1 MKTQPKNQT
10 YIYYDPQ
17 TDNLTKVASTA
28 APQPNTTFVRY
39 NLSPDTEIS
48 GIRIAIKNATGITLY
63 KGEPG
68 STPLAADITATHI
81 AIDPTTFGTT
91 DTDCLVIAL
100 THNTATPAPTID
112 DIDIYR
118 TMIAFPDGFFDEIV
132 PTRTD
137 RAGGVIELADGTL
150 VQYNGHSGNKWRW
163 ELTARFV
170 QKPILDRIDALY
182 AARPVF
188 YFAQEPDRYPHRIHT
203 CIVENPNF
211 RIPYTTQWKGN
222 GYRIEMHIAQV

>member
-1 MKTQPKNQT
+1 MNTQHKNRS

-17 TDNLTKVASTA
+17 TDNITKVNSTA
-28 APQPNTTFVRY
+28 PPQPDTTLVRY
-39 NLSPDTEIS
+39 NVSPDTEIS
-48 GIRIAIKNATGITLY
+48 GVRIATKNATQITLS
-63 KGEPG
+63 KGEQG
-68 STPLAADITATHI
+68 STIATAHSTATHI

-100 THNTATPAPTID
+100 THAPTAPVPVID

-150 VQYNGHSGNKWRW
+150 VQYKGQGGNKWRW
-163 ELTARFV
+163 ELTATFV
-170 QKPILDRIDALY
+170 DKQMLDRLDALY
-182 AARPVF
+182 QACPVF

-203 CIVENPNF
+203 CIIENPSF
-211 RIPYTTQWKGN
+211 RSPYTTQWKDN
-222 GYRIEMHIAQV
+222 GYRINMHIAQV